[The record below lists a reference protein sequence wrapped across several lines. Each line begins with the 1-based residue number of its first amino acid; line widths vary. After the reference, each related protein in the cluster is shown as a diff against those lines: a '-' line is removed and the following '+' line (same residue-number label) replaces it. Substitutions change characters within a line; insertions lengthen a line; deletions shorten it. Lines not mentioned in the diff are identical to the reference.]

1 MSELTSIDAKNGKET
16 YEELLERCKNFIPD
30 DVYCLIMKVY
40 FPIHQAFYTAD
51 DIVIWDTFIL
61 GYTPDLD
68 TAKDFVKYHEDECE
82 SYPLGCV
89 RYIHDRGLIDNDI
102 YEGLLKFDYVKV
114 GFKYVRVRKVSV
126 PTHRDEI
133 CKIVFS

>member
-1 MSELTSIDAKNGKET
+1 MSKLTNIDAENGKEV
-16 YEELLERCKNFIPD
+16 YAALIKECENFSPD
-30 DVYCLIMKVY
+30 DAYCLIMRVH
-40 FPIHQAFYTAD
+40 FPLHQAFY
-51 DIVIWDTFIL
+51 TFIL

-89 RYIHDRGLIDNDI
+89 RYIHDRGLIDNDV
-102 YEGLLKFDYVKV
+102 YEGLLKFDYV
-114 GFKYVRVRKVSV
+114 RVDFEYTRIRKVSV
-126 PTHRDEI
+126 PMHRDEI